1 MMFAGPFS
9 GKEILKVEEFGV
21 GGSWE
26 RTWSAQFG
34 ARVCNAFERGD
45 KRYLLVISK
54 CLMMVMM
61 MMMIMIVMV
70 ARTLMMATVTAM
82 DYGSVGLCTDS
93 LRMGRSPGH
102 SQYEGQEYYLPNF
115 ASGRELI
122 QRLGASTRRW
132 R

>member
-1 MMFAGPFS
+1 MMFARPFS
-9 GKEILKVEEFGV
+9 GKEILKEEEFRV

-26 RTWSAQFG
+26 RKWSAQFG

-45 KRYLLVISK
+45 KGYLSVISK

-61 MMMIMIVMV
+61 MMMLVMA
-70 ARTLMMATVTAM
+70 ARTLMMATVMSM